1 MDILETKQEDL
12 KSISDDKKTI
22 HLNQIDKDYITS
34 LCLTQSPVKFF
45 EATDLRNIE
54 EDFQTELIGK
64 LKKTLL
70 DERPVFSFNQCS
82 SLENILIAN
91 GIGKEELFGSNKDQL
106 LPVQKEIVD
115 IIMENKLYVYLSNRF
130 LPAPEIVYSS
140 NSPQVIEK
148 INFSTKEILSLRLS
162 LDKDQDTLLFCN
174 LIGIN
179 QYKLSC
185 SSDSIVFHDH
195 IESNLRDFTEAYFK
209 KSSMTSTS
217 TLKDFLYKDKIDINK
232 NLFIS
237 SLFTLSTVKYLRE
250 ETQNYLFFSAI
261 NLLDKDFLHRDNDL
275 LVLSFFASYL
285 DHPCSNLLESSDSV
299 RMNLRLSSPFING
312 SDSSAKIDLA
322 EVISNKILE
331 AYDTGKKTTLID
343 FWSKISP
350 FPVDKLNEVDIGRIL
365 NDSPSAATMSICFI
379 IDEFLSEKQDL
390 DFETKYLLYPF
401 QKFKDI
407 IYDNFLNVDREP
419 GNLGIQIKS
428 SNNERYSS
436 PFYNYLLLST
446 DGRLIHDDEAKAHV
460 CFGNVQKRM
469 PDEIYFFL
477 LQLRY
482 IFQNLPQMYDILS
495 VKKISP
501 FFFPDANVDF
511 IHEFLSGD
519 VFYPA
524 YQNPAH
530 GSITNRDSRKN
541 TDLIAQ
547 TISSNILDCSN
558 NMNFAYFINN
568 NKGFIDIPFD
578 DFFSPEYDHIS
589 QNMLTIMQSSNAHET
604 HRFNFNALQIYKE
617 YRYTSI
623 PGILL
628 KLGFTRH
635 EVSEILSKVDETVL
649 RPQFASLFMPI
660 TFSSPE
666 VRYEIFEDFLD
677 NFDGFKS
684 PEIN

>member
-12 KSISDDKKTI
+12 KSISEDKKTI
-22 HLNQIDKDYITS
+22 HLDQMDKNYIIS

-54 EDFQTELIGK
+54 EDFHAELISE

-70 DERPVFSFNQCS
+70 EERPVFSFNQCS

-91 GIGKEELFGSNKDQL
+91 GIGKEELFSSNKDQL

-115 IIMENKLYVYLSNRF
+115 IIMENKLYVYLSNQF
-130 LPAPEIVYSS
+130 LPVPEIIYSS
-140 NSPQVIEK
+140 QSPQQIEK

-174 LIGIN
+174 LLGIN

-185 SSDSIVFHDH
+185 SSDSIIFHNN
-195 IESNLRDFTEAYFK
+195 IESDLRAFTESYFK
-209 KSSMTSTS
+209 KSSMTNTS
-217 TLKDFLYKDKIDINK
+217 TLKDFLYNDKIDINP
-232 NLFIS
+232 NIFVS
-237 SLFTLSTVKYLRE
+237 SLFTLSTVKYLTDE
-250 ETQNYLFFSAI
+250 IQNELFLLAD
-261 NLLDKDFLHRDNDL
+261 NLLDKNFLHRDNEL
-275 LVLSFFASYL
+275 LSFSYFASYL
-285 DHPCSNLLESSDSV
+285 DHPCSNLLESSDCS
-299 RMNLRLSSPFING
+299 RMNLRLSCPFIN
-312 SDSSAKIDLA
+312 DIDTPARA
-322 EVISNKILE
+322 ELSELIFNNIAE
-331 AYDTGKKTTLID
+331 AYSIGEKTNLVD
-343 FWSKISP
+343 FWSRISP
-350 FPVDKLNEVDIGRIL
+350 FSVDKLNEVDIGRIL

-379 IDEFLSEKQDL
+379 IDEFLSNKKDL

-407 IYDNFLNVDREP
+407 IYDNFLNVDRTA
-419 GNLGIQIKS
+419 GSLGIQIKS

-436 PFYNYLLLST
+436 PFYNYSLLFT
-446 DGRLIHDDEAKAHV
+446 DGHLLDNDEAKAHV
-460 CFGNVQKRM
+460 CFGNVQKRI
-469 PDEIYFFL
+469 PDEAYFFL

-482 IFQNLPQMYDILS
+482 IFQNLPQMNDLLAE
-495 VKKISP
+495 KKNSP
-501 FFFPDANVDF
+501 FLFQNENIDF
-511 IHEFLSGD
+511 IVEFLSGD

-530 GSITNRDSRKN
+530 RSITSRDSRKN

-547 TISSNILDCSN
+547 TIVSNILDCSN